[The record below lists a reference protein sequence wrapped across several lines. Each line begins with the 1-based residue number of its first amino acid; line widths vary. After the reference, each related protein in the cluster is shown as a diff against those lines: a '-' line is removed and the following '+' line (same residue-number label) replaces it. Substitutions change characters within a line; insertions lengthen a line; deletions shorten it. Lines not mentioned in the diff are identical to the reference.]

1 MSEGFGIISK
11 MDPMARK
18 AQASIDAMQKAI
30 DLNNRDDI
38 AKHLKDAL
46 NALAVVSSDLDLHD
60 SLAKQMAN
68 ASTDQDLGAII
79 KHVNT
84 ENDIHANDGAI
95 ALGVVRAGRTDK
107 IYRPHIVY

>member
-46 NALAVVSSDLDLHD
+46 NALAVVSSDLD
-60 SLAKQMAN
+60 
-68 ASTDQDLGAII
+68 
-79 KHVNT
+79 
-84 ENDIHANDGAI
+84 
-95 ALGVVRAGRTDK
+95 
-107 IYRPHIVY
+107 